1 MVGIVGAGIH
11 VPFWRIELAE
21 IAKAWGGDM
30 LPGEISV
37 AGPDED
43 LFTMALMA
51 ARDALDNCGVE
62 SPEIG
67 IVAVCTVSHSKFP
80 LAARLAYA
88 LGTKSNARV
97 WDLGLS
103 TRSTTQGLLACLDA
117 LHSDS
122 TRYGVVVGVDNP
134 LLEPGSSDEMSCGAA
149 AGAVV
154 LGPANTAFSVKGST
168 SYSTAFTERW
178 KIPGKKFQRQTAFPR
193 FARDMGYV
201 HHVCSAVF
209 SLLDDLSITVDGL
222 KLVVLQESSS
232 ADRAAKTLRIPQEKL
247 LRGESAMFF
256 GDTGCA
262 ALLFSLIEGS
272 RRVKAGDMLVLASYG
287 VGGSDAICLAAER
300 PENFDTAYHK
310 LTQFRD
316 HKSLIDY
323 PSFLR
328 YKRIIGWPE

>member
-1 MVGIVGAGIH
+1 MDGIIGAGLY

-21 IAKAWGGDM
+21 ITKAWGGDR
-30 LPGEISV
+30 LLGEISV

-43 LFTMALMA
+43 VFTMALMA
-51 ARDALDNCGVE
+51 ARDALGNCGVQ
-62 SPEIG
+62 PAEIG

-88 LGTKSNARV
+88 LGAKSDARV
-97 WDLGLS
+97 WDLGLT

-117 LHSDS
+117 LQSGS
-122 TRYGVVVGVDNP
+122 TRYGVVVGVDSP
-134 LLEPGSSDEMSCGAA
+134 LPEPGSSDEMSCGAA

-154 LGPANTAFSVKGST
+154 LGPANTAFSAEGSR

-178 KIPGKKFQRQTAFPR
+178 KVLGKKFQRQTAFPR
-193 FARDMGYV
+193 FARDTGYV
-201 HHVCSAVF
+201 HHVCSAVS
-209 SLLDDLSITVDGL
+209 SLFDDLSITIDGL
-222 KLVVLQESSS
+222 KLVILQESSS

-247 LRGESAMFF
+247 LRGESGMFF

-262 ALLFSLIEGS
+262 ALLLSLIEGS
-272 RRVKAGDMLVLASYG
+272 RKVKAGDMLLLASYG

-300 PENFDTAYHK
+300 PENLDTAYHK

-323 PSFLR
+323 PSLLR
-328 YKRIIGWPE
+328 YRGIIGWPE